1 MFEILE
7 SEILILDKIWIKFF
21 KNVSMDV
28 LEKSLILNLK
38 VICLDLV
45 IISEFYNEM
54 DVEYFYI
61 DLL

>member
-1 MFEILE
+1 ME